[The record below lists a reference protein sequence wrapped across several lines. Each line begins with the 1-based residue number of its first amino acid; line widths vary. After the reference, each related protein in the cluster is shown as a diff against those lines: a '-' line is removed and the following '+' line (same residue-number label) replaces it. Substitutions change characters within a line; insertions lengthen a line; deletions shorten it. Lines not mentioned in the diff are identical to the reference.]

1 MKSFAV
7 NDRFKKKTQCLHFDK
22 IWSPK
27 KRHDFTMKTHTHTHT
42 HTWQRAQGHTLCN
55 KVKSMRYV
63 CRNNKL
69 LYP

>member
-7 NDRFKKKTQCLHFDK
+7 NDRFKKKTQCLHSDK

-42 HTWQRAQGHTLCN
+42 HLA
-55 KVKSMRYV
+55 KSPGT
-63 CRNNKL
+63 
-69 LYP
+69 YPVQ